1 MSVIIL
7 QIDLALI
14 ASEKEIKG
22 EKKKKMEKK
31 MQHRNSTH
39 FKLI

>member
-7 QIDLALI
+7 QIDLALT

-22 EKKKKMEKK
+22 EKKKNGKK
-31 MQHRNSTH
+31 NATQKFYT
-39 FKLI
+39 F